1 MLVTRVVS
9 DIEAINDVFSQGFI
23 VIAGDLLTI
32 VVYLVAMLCVDW
44 KITLVVLTTLPV
56 MFFATWLFKNAVRSS
71 FTDVRNQVSRL
82 NTFVQEHISGMKIVQ
97 VFNREKWR
105 CKVFVLLTGNIVMQM
120 FVRYFITPYFFQ
132 WWSCLYRFHL
142 DY

>member
-56 MFFATWLFKNAVRSS
+56 MFL
-71 FTDVRNQVSRL
+71 QHGYSR
-82 NTFVQEHISGMKIVQ
+82 M
-97 VFNREKWR
+97 R
-105 CKVFVLLTGNIVMQM
+105 
-120 FVRYFITPYFFQ
+120 
-132 WWSCLYRFHL
+132 
-142 DY
+142 